1 MIQFTRRL
9 ATLDK
14 MLAAFLT
21 YDGDA
26 PPIDATADPLVNCSL
41 ANAFRTLLCLPD
53 NAFRF
58 AWLEGQCGGAKAQK
72 RAAGGDPYLTV
83 LRRWE
88 QDLIDSEEA
97 AGDREAYEAHLAEP
111 ACPHASAEQR
121 AWQYSP
127 MGLV

>member
-53 NAFRF
+53 NVFRF
-58 AWLEGQCGGAKAQK
+58 AWLRGQCAGLKAGK
-72 RAAGGDPYLTV
+72 RAAGGDPYICV
-83 LRRWE
+83 LLRWE
-88 QDLIDSEEA
+88 QDLIDSEAGHA
-97 AGDREAYEAHLAEP
+97 A
-111 ACPHASAEQR
+111 
-121 AWQYSP
+121 
-127 MGLV
+127 